1 MWSTPEGMFLLKK
14 AEKEKEERAMSAE
27 CHAHIF
33 MDGKNYKEAA
43 EAHRNGPDERLIR
56 EHLEAY
62 QREQVNFV
70 RDGGDPYGA
79 GLLARELAP
88 EHGITYRTPGF
99 AIHREGCYGKIVG
112 RGYSSREEYREL
124 LRELRRNGGNFV
136 KIMTTGIMDFSADG
150 SVTGEPLS
158 REEVFW
164 MVAMAHDAGY
174 SVMAHTNGA
183 QAVIDAVEAGV
194 DSVEHGNFQDEE
206 SLQCMAEHHAVWV
219 PTTVTVKN
227 LIGNGRYNDRVLERI
242 YKTQT
247 DNIRK
252 ARALGVLM
260 AAGSDAGAYCVLHG
274 QGIRQEYQVFLETL
288 GDTPEVRRALLE
300 GETEIRRRFG

>member
-1 MWSTPEGMFLLKK
+1 M
-14 AEKEKEERAMSAE
+14 
-27 CHAHIF
+27 
-33 MDGKNYKEAA
+33 YK
-43 EAHRNGPDERLIR
+43 R
-56 EHLEAY
+56 
-62 QREQVNFV
+62 Q
-70 RDGGDPYGA
+70 
-79 GLLARELAP
+79 
-88 EHGITYRTPGF
+88 
-99 AIHREGCYGKIVG
+99 
-112 RGYSSREEYREL
+112 
-124 LRELRRNGGNFV
+124 
-136 KIMTTGIMDFSADG
+136 DG
-150 SVTGEPLS
+150 SVTGEPLP

-194 DSVEHGNFQDEE
+194 DSVEHGNFQNEE
-206 SLQCMAEHHAVWV
+206 SLQCIAEHHAVWV

-227 LIGNGRYNDRVLERI
+227 LIGNGRYNDCVLERI

-260 AAGSDAGAYCVLHG
+260 TAGSDAGAYCVLHG

-300 GETEIRRRFG
+300 GETEIRRRFD

>member
-1 MWSTPEGMFLLKK
+1 
-14 AEKEKEERAMSAE
+14 MSAE

-43 EAHRNGPDERLIR
+43 AAHRNGPDERLIR
-56 EHLEAY
+56 EQLEAY
-62 QREQVNFV
+62 RREQVSFV

-88 EHGITYRTPGF
+88 EYGITYRTPGF
-99 AIHREGCYGKIVG
+99 AIHREGRYGKIVG

-136 KIMTTGIMDFSADG
+136 KIMTTGIMDFSSDG
-150 SVTGEPLS
+150 SVTGEPLP

-194 DSVEHGNFQDEE
+194 DSVEHGNFQNEE
-206 SLQCMAEHHAVWV
+206 SLQCIAEHHAVWV

-227 LIGNGRYNDRVLERI
+227 LIGNGRYNDCVLERI

-260 AAGSDAGAYCVLHG
+260 TAGSDAGAYCVLHG